1 MVNKNL
7 VVIDIGGTHVRYGGA
22 RNGSLISAVH
32 QIPTEV
38 FHRGDPV
45 EQLEHLILQF
55 AATEKL
61 ESFNVVI
68 GLPGRLDRNLDQ
80 VVRANNIPWFEGVR
94 LRTILEQRLKTTVLL
109 EHDIVLQLMGEFAA
123 GAARDVRSVLGVY
136 CGTGI
141 GGAFLFNGKP
151 IRTNSTGVEI
161 GHIPIRDEG
170 RLCVCGLTDC
180 VEAYASG
187 RHLVSWSE
195 QHGIPLDRLFTD
207 ITKNVE
213 LARCLEQF
221 LADEATA
228 IAIATTLVDPELVVM
243 GGGIVEMS
251 SYPLERLI
259 KAVQTRLQAS
269 QSANSVRFVKSMLG
283 RAAAIHGGIY
293 LMSTTA

>member
-1 MVNKNL
+1 LNKNL

-22 RNGSLISAVH
+22 RNGSLISDIH
-32 QIPTEV
+32 QLPTEV
-38 FHRGDPV
+38 FHRSPV
-45 EQLEHLILQF
+45 QELEHLIVRF
-55 AATEKL
+55 AATEEF

-68 GLPGRLDRNLDQ
+68 GLPGRLDRNLGQ
-80 VVRANNIPWFEGVR
+80 VVRANNIPSFEGVR
-94 LRTILEQRLKTTVLL
+94 LRTLLEQRLQTTVLL

-141 GGAFLFNGKP
+141 GGAFLFKGEP

-187 RHLVSWSE
+187 RHLVNWSA
-195 QHGIPLDRLFTD
+195 QYGIPIDRLFAD
-207 ITKNVE
+207 ITKDVE
-213 LARCLEQF
+213 LARSLEQF
-221 LADEATA
+221 LVDEATA
-228 IAIATTLVDPELVVM
+228 IAIAVTLMDPELVVM
-243 GGGIVEMS
+243 GGGVVEMP

-259 KAVQTRLQAS
+259 QTVRTRLQAP
-269 QSANSVRFVKSMLG
+269 QPANSVRFVKSMLG